1 MISSSVTLLRTVRND
16 DIFIHVSTDSVTIYE
31 CKIIYH
37 VRKSPW
43 TRRRAEGEWEGQIL
57 DGWME

>member
-1 MISSSVTLLRTVRND
+1 MTLLRTVRND